1 MKIFPLIV
9 VLLTATVPLF
19 SHAQSYPIKPI
30 RVVVPVPAGGTP
42 DMVTRMVA
50 PGVSSLLGQQWV
62 IDNRGGAGGVVG
74 AEMVARASPD
84 GYTLMLS
91 SAGPVVILPYLQKV
105 PYDGMRDFAPVS
117 LISAGPYVI
126 ITHTGAPF
134 KSIKELIAYAKAQ
147 PGKLNYA
154 SAGSGAPNHM
164 ATELFKHMA
173 GIMIT
178 HVPYKGAPQGVTEVM
193 GGHIGLNFSSIPP
206 VLQHIKSGRLLAL
219 AISSS
224 RRSSQLPEVPTIAE
238 SGVTG
243 YEFISWFGMFAPAK
257 TPMPIIDQLN
267 AALVRVVNTPE
278 MRKQFETLGA
288 DPIGNSPE
296 AFSAFIR
303 RELEKNAKVV
313 KLAGLKVD

>member
-178 HVPYKGAPQGVTEVM
+178 HVPYKGAPQGVTAVM

>member
-1 MKIFPLIV
+1 MKKFPLIV
-9 VLLTATVPLF
+9 VLLTATVPSL
-19 SHAQSYPIKPI
+19 SHTQGYPIKPI

-42 DMVTRMVA
+42 DMVARMMG

-178 HVPYKGAPQGVTEVM
+178 HVPYKGAPQGVTDVL

-257 TPMPIIDQLN
+257 TPIPIIDQLN
-267 AALVRVVNTPE
+267 AALVRIVNTPE

>member
-1 MKIFPLIV
+1 L
-9 VLLTATVPLF
+9 
-19 SHAQSYPIKPI
+19 
-30 RVVVPVPAGGTP
+30 
-42 DMVTRMVA
+42 
-50 PGVSSLLGQQWV
+50 
-62 IDNRGGAGGVVG
+62 
-74 AEMVARASPD
+74 
-84 GYTLMLS
+84 
-91 SAGPVVILPYLQKV
+91 
-105 PYDGMRDFAPVS
+105 
-117 LISAGPYVI
+117 
-126 ITHTGAPF
+126 
-134 KSIKELIAYAKAQ
+134 
-147 PGKLNYA
+147 
-154 SAGSGAPNHM
+154 
-164 ATELFKHMA
+164 
-173 GIMIT
+173 
-178 HVPYKGAPQGVTEVM
+178 

-267 AALVRVVNTPE
+267 AALVRIVNTPE